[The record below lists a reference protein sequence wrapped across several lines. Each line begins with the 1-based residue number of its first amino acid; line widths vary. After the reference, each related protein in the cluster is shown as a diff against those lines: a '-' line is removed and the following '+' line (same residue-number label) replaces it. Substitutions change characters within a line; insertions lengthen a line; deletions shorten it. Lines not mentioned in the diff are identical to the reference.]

1 MTKNLL
7 IFAAA
12 TLAAA
17 SAFAQTLYWDTNDV
31 TDGSGNAGGTWDVG
45 ATSIWSADAT
55 GLSATT
61 TWADGNAAVFSAG
74 TDGTGGWTV
83 TVSGVVDPTS
93 ITFAQNGGKTITGGS
108 ILTTGGLS
116 FSTAGRD
123 NNNQFVIDSTL
134 TGAGGLTIAAHG
146 DLSNTGGGSPG
157 FFRLGNGANDFVG
170 DITITD
176 GIVDFS
182 VDANFGATANQIIL
196 GANGGLLARAANTL
210 ASTRAIV
217 LSGGGNK
224 TFRGYGGSTFTVN
237 GPITGAG
244 NVRHTDGGTLVL
256 GGTSTF
262 TGSLDNVGGNTTI
275 SGTMSNTGSVTSSA
289 GTMTVSG
296 VLNTTGFVDI
306 TNSTLVFSG
315 PSPSTYTGYT
325 HLRTGGTLRLDASN
339 IIPDTSDILQYGNNT
354 FNVNGRTETVR
365 AFVTGSSGDTT
376 AVLNLGAGGDLTV
389 THNIMTG
396 AGLPGHQDTTYYGK
410 ITGTGNITYNHATA
424 IASTAHWDWYNAAND
439 FTGNVT
445 ITKGRLRIQPGVGGA
460 DSVLGNAANDLVFN
474 GDVVAGLGNNTG
486 TASFQ
491 TASGNNL
498 ILGAGRDIVLNT
510 GREGTLYVWGATTMT
525 VEGKVTGGGNLR
537 KEDAG
542 ILLLNNSAN
551 DYGGVTKVIS
561 GEIRAGAAGV
571 LPDTTELVMAG
582 GTVNLNGFNETVE
595 AVSGTS
601 GTVTGTA
608 ASTLTLLTS
617 GSKSYSGT
625 LAGGIALNMNGAG
638 TQTLAGTISGVSTVN
653 VNAGTLRFGAG
664 DRWGNHTTTSSAVIT
679 VNAGGILDNGGFFNT
694 LVNPVFA
701 GGTAVLNGGG
711 SANYPAFAFKGTVTV
726 NGSAA
731 SSINVGVGANNLIS
745 IGATEANG
753 ATTFAVAD
761 VTGSAAADL
770 TINAPLKN
778 NRMNDDSAERPS
790 ELIKTGAGTLTLNGN
805 SVYTGPTS
813 VYEGTLVINGTHAS
827 AAGLIQVEAG
837 ASIGGSGTVGDV
849 ALADGATFK
858 PGNSPGTFTVRDL
871 YLSNGSFLEYEL
883 AAPNLGANPGSD
895 RIDAQQ
901 FLQLDGTLN
910 ITALPGFD
918 AGSRVAGDRW
928 LLATYAPG
936 NINDA
941 TLEIGSAPGLSGGL
955 SYMIDT
961 ATDGQVYL
969 AVVPEAGSG
978 ALLLLGLAVI
988 ARRRLA

>member
-1 MTKNLL
+1 MKMQRCFLALALFTS
-7 IFAAA
+7 A
-12 TLAAA
+12 T
-17 SAFAQTLYWDTNDV
+17 AFPQTLYWDTNGV
-31 TDGSGNAGGTWDVG
+31 TDGSGNVGGTWDVG
-45 ATSIWSADAT
+45 VTSNWSADST

-61 TWADGNAAVFSAG
+61 TWADGNAAIFSAG
-74 TDGTGGWTV
+74 TDGIGAWTV
-83 TVSGVVDPTS
+83 TVPGTVDPTS
-93 ITFAQNGGKTITGGS
+93 ITFAQNGSKTITGGN

-123 NNNQFVIDSTL
+123 NANAFVIDSKL
-134 TGAGGLTIAAHG
+134 TGVGGLTIAAHG

-157 FFRLGNGANDFVG
+157 FFRLGNASNDFVG
-170 DITITD
+170 DITITA

-224 TFRGYGGSTFTVN
+224 TFRGYGSSTFTVN

-325 HLRTGGTLRLDASN
+325 HVRTGGTLRLDASN
-339 IIPDTSDILQYGNNT
+339 MIPDSSDILQYGNNT

-365 AFVTGSSGDTT
+365 ALITGSSSDTS
-376 AVLNLGAGGDLTV
+376 AVLNLGAGGNLTV

-396 AGLPGHQDTTYYGK
+396 AGLPGHADTTYYGK
-410 ITGTGNITYNHATA
+410 ITGTGNITYNHSAN
-424 IASTAHWDWYNAAND
+424 SQGLWDWYNTTSD
-439 FTGNVT
+439 FTGNIT
-445 ITKGRLRIQPGVGGA
+445 ITSGRLRAVDA
-460 DSVLGNAANDLVFN
+460 ALGNAGNDIIFN
-474 GDVVAGLGNNTG
+474 GDVVATLGNG
-486 TASFQ
+486 QGKASLQQ
-491 TASGNNL
+491 TSGANMTLNS
-498 ILGAGRDIVLNT
+498 GRTITLNT
-510 GREGTLYVWGATTMT
+510 GKEGTLYTWGGFTMQ
-525 VEGKVTGGGNLR
+525 VDGQITGGGNLR
-537 KEDAG
+537 KEDGG
-542 ILLLNNSAN
+542 ILLLNNTGN
-551 DYGGVTKVIS
+551 NYGGVTKVIL

-582 GTVNLNGFNETVE
+582 GTVNLNGFSESVDSVTG
-595 AVSGTS
+595 SS

-638 TQTLAGTISGVSTVN
+638 TQTLAGTISGVSTIN
-653 VNAGTLRFGAG
+653 VNAGTLRFGAN
-664 DRWGNHTTTSSAVIT
+664 DRWGNHQATSSAVIT
-679 VNAGGILDNGGFFNT
+679 VNAGATLESGGFFNT
-694 LVNPVFA
+694 IANPVLA
-701 GGTAVLNGGG
+701 GGTVLLSGGA

-731 SSINVGVGANNLIS
+731 SNINVGGGANNLIS

-761 VTGSAAADL
+761 ATGSAAADL

-778 NRMNDDSAERPS
+778 NRANDDSAERPS

-805 SVYTGPTS
+805 NLYTGATS
-813 VYEGTLVINGTHAS
+813 VNAGKLVINGTHVS
-827 AAGLIQVEAG
+827 TAGLITVQAG
-837 ASIGGSGTVGDV
+837 ATIGGTGTVGDV
-849 ALADGATFK
+849 TLADGAIFT
-858 PGNSPGTFTVRDL
+858 PGNSAGAFTVRDL
-871 YLSNGSFLEYEL
+871 YLGPGAVLEYEL
-883 AAPNLGANPGSD
+883 GAPNLGANPGSD

-901 FLQLDGTLN
+901 FLQLDGTIN
-910 ITALPGFD
+910 ITPITGFN
-918 AGSRVAGDRW
+918 APSLVAGDRW
-928 LLATYAPG
+928 LIMTHAPG
-936 NINDA
+936 NLGDSGLA
-941 TLEIGSAPGLSGGL
+941 IGTAPVLSGGL
-955 SYMIDT
+955 GFGIDT
-961 ATDGQVYL
+961 SSDGSVFL
-969 AVVPEAGSG
+969 AVVPEAGTG
-978 ALLLLGLAVI
+978 ALLLLGLAVL
-988 ARRRLA
+988 ARRRRA